1 MHTVETDQNREERA
15 RVGLCLT
22 CQFGRVIVSDRGS
35 RFYFCERSKTDP
47 RFPKYPPLPVLACVG
62 YEATPVTRLP

>member
-1 MHTVETDQNREERA
+1 METDRNRREAE

-22 CQFGRVIVSDRGS
+22 CQFSRVIVNDRGT

-47 RFPKYPPLPVLACVG
+47 RFPRYPALPIVTCAG
-62 YEATPVTRLP
+62 YVPAPDTGSV

>member
-1 MHTVETDQNREERA
+1 MNTDQRPDERA

-22 CQFGRVIVSDRGS
+22 CQFSRVIVSDRGS

-47 RFPKYPPLPVLACVG
+47 RFPKYPPLPVVACAG
-62 YEATPVTRLP
+62 YEPTPETPSL